1 MFYWVMLYKMLYRL
15 TSESF
20 KKREMV
26 AENKYCQRGCLGGVM
41 VRLDMPR
48 IMKTGKTQ
56 KCA

>member
-1 MFYWVMLYKMLYRL
+1 MLYKMLYRL